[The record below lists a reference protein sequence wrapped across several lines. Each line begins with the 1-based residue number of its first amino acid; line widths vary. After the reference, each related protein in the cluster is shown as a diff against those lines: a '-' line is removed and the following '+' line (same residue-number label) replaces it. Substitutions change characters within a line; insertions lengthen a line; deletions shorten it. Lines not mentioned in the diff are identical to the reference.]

1 MKTLVQLHL
10 KSELGSAPVE
20 LRRYDENAMLN
31 ALDMSTRSVV
41 SVLAKNISCYLHTVF
56 INGAAY
62 QVMKVEKQAVQ

>member
-1 MKTLVQLHL
+1 
-10 KSELGSAPVE
+10 VE
-20 LRRYDENAMLN
+20 LRRYDENAMVS

-62 QVMKVEKQAVQ
+62 QVMKVERQAVQ